1 MFRENSYVQPRDLAD
16 VKLMDKE
23 TMKNIFRVFK
33 EGHLEKLVRAVKKLQ
48 YPTRG
53 RNNFT
58 ALN

>member
-1 MFRENSYVQPRDLAD
+1 MFSENSYVQARDLAD

-33 EGHLEKLVRAVKKLQ
+33 EGHLEKLARAVKKLQ
-48 YPTRG
+48 YPTKG

-58 ALN
+58 A